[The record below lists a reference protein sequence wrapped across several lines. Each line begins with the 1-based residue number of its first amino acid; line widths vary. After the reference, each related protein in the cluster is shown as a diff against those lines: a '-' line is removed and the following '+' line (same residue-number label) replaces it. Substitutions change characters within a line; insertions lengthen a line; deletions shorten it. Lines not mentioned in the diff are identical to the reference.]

1 MASERPLSTSGSGI
15 TERIK
20 QDGKQKIES
29 TKRSAADQIDQVAQ
43 ALSKAGEELNQSQ
56 PTLANYAAHI
66 ASSIST
72 FSNRLRDG
80 NMDDLV
86 AEARQL
92 AHRNPGLFIAGGVAL
107 GFAVSRFLKASPQP
121 AYGNYAGDYSG
132 SSSDDYVSG
141 EYGQESYSGSS
152 YGGSSYAG
160 SGSSSSTGTLGDTS
174 VGSQDST
181 IDVESTSY
189 TSRDRGSSE
198 YNTRNNGG

>member
-1 MASERPLSTSGSGI
+1 MASERPLSSSASGI

-43 ALSKAGEELNQSQ
+43 ALSRAGEELNQSQ
-56 PTLANYAAHI
+56 PTLANYAAQI
-66 ASSIST
+66 ASSVST

-86 AEARQL
+86 SDAREL
-92 AHRNPGLFIAGGVAL
+92 ANRNPGLFILGGVAL
-107 GFAVSRFLKASPQP
+107 GFAVSRFLKASPQ
-121 AYGNYAGDYSG
+121 AGTGNYIGDYSG
-132 SSSDDYVSG
+132 SSSEDYVSG
-141 EYGQESYSGSS
+141 EYGQESYSGSGAS
-152 YGGSSYAG
+152 YGGTSAG
-160 SGSSSSTGTLGDTS
+160 SFSEGTSAGA
-174 VGSQDST
+174 QDST

-189 TSRDRGSSE
+189 VSRDRNSSE